1 MIVSGSV
8 SPFDTAWSVAKESDD
23 KPHRFDFR
31 AEFDPS
37 GLVPEGYAEKHPNEY
52 FEEAHGKGLYT
63 EDMAQMSDEEIDAY
77 YERYESN
84 PMPYP
89 RPLGLLSH
97 EELNSYK
104 DLLSEFRTKFST
116 FEHDPNLSQ
125 DERMEIA
132 EWLFNPNNEAAN
144 YSEDFAA
151 ALSSEESYRAS
162 DQTVDATGRG
172 ASSLGSGWKK
182 DGTPFKPTDDST
194 HLPFTQQFQ
203 DIHTGEPMNIR
214 SLLLKALGDPDNM
227 FWWDRFFGGKYPG
240 DGRQIFDWLE
250 NNKDIMNRYKDDR
263 KVRWDVD
270 EQVEIPKFSD
280 TMGRTSGKRP
290 VSEANKIVSMNP
302 KGGFGAP
309 DKMPGASFGMPVH
322 LCHVGGRLGMRAGS
336 TCGGSDGKMCY
347 AKQHNYAMNPKQT
360 QLWRN
365 FHGLTEDDP
374 LRYASAFAHRAPAE
388 SFYYGTNK
396 FRHMDSGDLQQGK
409 NETERDY
416 GAQHL
421 AMLNDIAS
429 ATPQLDHWLP
439 TRESAGVKS
448 FLDRRGWDAIPKNMN
463 VMLSLPWIGQAVD
476 NEINEAYDLPLLGED
491 FSAGYEELLEHPRI
505 KASSASSLDPSVKS
519 CPASMLGGN
528 CEDYNCDDC
537 WHGTEPISFNVHQGS
552 NKNRPQNLNSRQNL
566 RVTYGDDLKP
576 RAVDSGLDITQFM
589 RKI

>member
-1 MIVSGSV
+1 MSGSV
-8 SPFDTAWSVAKESDD
+8 SPFEVGWSITKESDD
-23 KPHRFDFR
+23 KPDRFDFQ
-31 AEFDPS
+31 AEYDPT

-52 FEEAHGKGLYT
+52 WEEAHGKGSNPRDW
-63 EDMAQMSDEEIDAY
+63 EEMSEEEREAY
-77 YERYESN
+77 DERYFSN
-84 PMPYP
+84 PLPYP
-89 RPLGLLSH
+89 RPLGLLPHS
-97 EELNSYK
+97 EINRYR
-104 DLLSEFRTKFST
+104 DLLDEFRTQFSR
-116 FEHDPNLSQ
+116 FEHNPNLSE
-125 DERMEIA
+125 DERMELA
-132 EWLFNPNNEAAN
+132 VSLFNPANEAAN
-144 YSEDFAA
+144 LSEDFAE
-151 ALSSEESYRAS
+151 ALSSEITYRS
-162 DQTVDATGRG
+162 QEQTVDAGRRG
-172 ASSLGSGWKK
+172 DIHAGGWKK
-182 DGTPFKPTDDST
+182 DGTPFEPRGDSK

-203 DIHTGEPMNIR
+203 DIHTGEPMTIR
-214 SLLLKALGDPDNM
+214 SLLLKALGDPDDM

-270 EQVEIPKFSD
+270 EQVKIPKFSD

-302 KGGFGAP
+302 SGGFGAP
-309 DKMPGASFGMPVH
+309 DKMPGASFGLPVH
-322 LCHVGGRLGMRAGS
+322 LCHVGGRLGMVAGS

-347 AKQHNYAMNPKQT
+347 AKQGRYPLNPKQT

-365 FHGLTEDDP
+365 FHGLTDDDP
-374 LRYASAFAHRAPAE
+374 LSYASAFAHRAPAE

-396 FRHMDSGDLQQGK
+396 FRHMDSGDLQEGEE
-409 NETERDY
+409 ETDRDY
-416 GAQHL
+416 GAQHF

-429 ATPQLDHWLP
+429 ATPQLEHWLP

-476 NEINEAYDLPLLGED
+476 NEINEAYGLPLLGED

-552 NKNRPQNLNSRQNL
+552 TKNRPQNLNSRQNL
-566 RVTYGDDLKP
+566 RVAYGDDLKP
-576 RAVDSGLDITQFM
+576 RVVDSGLDITQFM